1 MEGKDQI
8 KETGYYSDEFKEKM
22 RLFENEVKKTQ
33 HEIEYDSLSDEK
45 KILLLKNEIKKTQHE
60 IAISKLVYN
69 CHGEDTYEDLF
80 RDNVPLLEEKIS
92 GILLAIYNIENGF

>member
-1 MEGKDQI
+1 MIQTNSRRKCVYL
-8 KETGYYSDEFKEKM
+8 KT
-22 RLFENEVKKTQ
+22 RLKKTQ

>member
-1 MEGKDQI
+1 MEGKDEI
-8 KETGYYSDEFKEKM
+8 KETGYDSDEFKEKM
-22 RLFENEVKKTQ
+22 RLFENEV
-33 HEIEYDSLSDEK
+33 
-45 KILLLKNEIKKTQHE
+45 KKTQHE